1 MKCHAWACSCHF
13 LSPPLAHGAL
23 ILVQLLTRGK
33 PFLPLTSPSFFFL
46 LALDFKVDPLG
57 RPRFLILVGSLKGED
72 NKHSL
77 PLGSGNRWKEKNP
90 LYDFFSCFQCQNWPE
105 VTMCCYNMLCT
116 NAIVECPG
124 PKIKTWPTA
133 CTFSLSIHACKYL
146 NNNHNKVKNMKLTTT
161 RKSQKYK
168 TLDYF

>member
-1 MKCHAWACSCHF
+1 MANLAIFYGKICQF
-13 LSPPLAHGAL
+13 LWQNLAKFRISNGN
-23 ILVQLLTRGK
+23 
-33 PFLPLTSPSFFFL
+33 FLRCQ
-46 LALDFKVDPLG
+46 LDFKVDPLG

-77 PLGSGNRWKEKNP
+77 SLGSGNRWKEKNP

-124 PKIKTWPTA
+124 PKIKT
-133 CTFSLSIHACKYL
+133 
-146 NNNHNKVKNMKLTTT
+146 
-161 RKSQKYK
+161 
-168 TLDYF
+168 

>member
-1 MKCHAWACSCHF
+1 MPCLSMSFFISPFSTWGTNPGAITDARKTFFAIDKSIF
-13 LSPPLAHGAL
+13 L
-23 ILVQLLTRGK
+23 
-33 PFLPLTSPSFFFL
+33 FFL

-124 PKIKTWPTA
+124 PKIKT
-133 CTFSLSIHACKYL
+133 
-146 NNNHNKVKNMKLTTT
+146 
-161 RKSQKYK
+161 
-168 TLDYF
+168 